1 LFSPFYDIFVRLH
14 SGDTGQV
21 LRRQLVERCGLSPG
35 ERVLDLCTGTG
46 EQALQFARTGSRV
59 VGLDFS
65 RGMLRR
71 ARAKARA
78 QGLRLD
84 LVEADASRLP
94 FREGSFDLVIC
105 AYAFYEL
112 RGELRERALAEM
124 ARVLR
129 LGGRAVLVEHEPPRN
144 PLVRL
149 LFYMRIYAAGA
160 REARAFLREDVAIVG
175 RYFARAGKELLSMG
189 RTKLIWGWR

>member
-1 LFSPFYDIFVRLH
+1 
-14 SGDTGQV
+14 
-21 LRRQLVERCGLSPG
+21 
-35 ERVLDLCTGTG
+35 
-46 EQALQFARTGSRV
+46 
-59 VGLDFS
+59 
-65 RGMLRR
+65 
-71 ARAKARA
+71 
-78 QGLRLD
+78 
-84 LVEADASRLP
+84 
-94 FREGSFDLVIC
+94 
-105 AYAFYEL
+105 
-112 RGELRERALAEM
+112 M

-129 LGGRAVLVEHEPPRN
+129 PGGRALLVEHEPPRN